1 MSRTSFIVL
10 IIGAVLIFG
19 GVVESLQ
26 SSRARPEP
34 QEITYADLTRDG
46 YGDNAHVRL
55 TEFYLCDSA
64 YVVEERIQWE
74 KVWIPAVPRG
84 SRLHEALENARP
96 RGNQIADILPGRDIR
111 LIVLLQDVRSQED
124 VERAA
129 ARDVIQGMLIS
140 PMRGFSKEQR
150 RLLQQSYPGLG
161 FDRCLI
167 LVDGRKPATRT
178 KTALLVGAGVA
189 LMLLGGFLAYRER
202 QQEREAD
209 WTVVNPND

>member
-10 IIGAVLIFG
+10 IVGAVLIFG

-26 SSRARPEP
+26 SSKARQEP
-34 QEITYADLTRDG
+34 QEITCADLTRDG

-55 TEFYLCDSA
+55 TDFYLCDST

-84 SRLHEALENARP
+84 SRLHEALENVRP

-111 LIVLLQDVRSQED
+111 LIVLLKDVRSQKD

-150 RLLQQSYPGLG
+150 RLLQQSYPGLS

-178 KTALLVGAGVA
+178 KTALLVGAGVT
-189 LMLLGGFLAYRER
+189 LMLVGGFLAYRER